1 MEMTLATI
9 PFSIRIPNLNFQSI
23 NDGLW
28 EEEEAIGCG
37 HNVLYIYINV
47 RTHTQGK
54 SESAGLNFRTRSLT
68 GHHHHQPHF
77 PLLFNSSFLLEITHT
92 HTQNVI
98 SWRTMLGWAGEKSQ
112 LCTEII
118 FFPSFS
124 IQFFFFFTFFLNAD
138 QHYQKWPFHQTQYVV
153 TIRPIQL
160 AFFFSRQQGTK
171 KKRRGNV
178 RWKKE

>member
-124 IQFFFFFTFFLNAD
+124 IQFFIFDFFLKRRSALSKMAVPSDTIRRYNSSHSTCIFFFTSAR
-138 QHYQKWPFHQTQYVV
+138 H
-153 TIRPIQL
+153 
-160 AFFFSRQQGTK
+160 K
-171 KKRRGNV
+171 KKEKRKR
-178 RWKKE
+178 